1 MKKHIAKEDVRK
13 QMTIN
18 PEIMDLLNRQVA
30 MEMHASAAYLAM
42 ASWCEQRGLLNS
54 TSLFYKQSEEERE
67 HAMKIFNFINGNGGS
82 AVSPEVNNINH
93 DFENLRSVYEISLE
107 QEISVTTAIFE
118 MFKQARDKNDFV
130 TEVFL
135 QWFITEQAEE
145 EDKFRSIL
153 DIFDLMEGKSLKM
166 IDERLPK
173 E

>member
-1 MKKHIAKEDVRK
+1 MEKHIIKENVRK

-18 PEIMDLLNRQVA
+18 PEVMDLLNRQIA
-30 MEMHASAAYLAM
+30 MEMHASASYLAM
-42 ASWCEQRGLLNS
+42 ASWCDQRELSNS

-67 HAMKIFNFINGNGGS
+67 HAMKIFNFINKNGGS
-82 AVSPEVNNINH
+82 AISPEIHNVND
-93 DFENLRSVYEISLE
+93 DFENLRSIYEISLE
-107 QEISVTTAIFE
+107 QEITVTNSIFE

-135 QWFITEQAEE
+135 QWFIEEQSEE

-153 DIFDLMEGKSLKM
+153 DTFDLMEGMPLKM
-166 IDERLPK
+166 IDERLPN